1 LFGKPVAQ
9 EGGLQA
15 VRSLEDHIVHVLGA
29 ETLDRW
35 TVEVTYKM
43 KQKKKKAVGSEMRFG
58 VNTTA
63 PFVGMKRDEGIE
75 HPFAKQYFIR
85 SASDRGTR
93 LMVVQELAEESPCE
107 SPPEGKLTHVLSFEG
122 EDDLERISATKGM
135 VTRLKA
141 SIEGNAYKL
150 GDFIIRVGKCKK
162 GAVYRGLAMEVEYM
176 PCCRVADGL
185 AMIDA
190 LIPSI
195 NEDRGFVSTSDL
207 RDALVF
213 GTGPQFTVQH
223 TALQITDL
231 FNKVFA

>member
-1 LFGKPVAQ
+1 MEVSVVISIFLAGVL
-9 EGGLQA
+9 GCNT
-15 VRSLEDHIVHVLGA
+15 SLEANL
-29 ETLDRW
+29 R
-35 TVEVTYKM
+35 
-43 KQKKKKAVGSEMRFG
+43 
-58 VNTTA
+58 TTHA
-63 PFVGMKRDEGIE
+63 SSFFSRCKHLQLTTPSRL
-75 HPFAKQYFIR
+75 
-85 SASDRGTR
+85 SAS
-93 LMVVQELAEESPCE
+93 Q
-107 SPPEGKLTHVLSFEG
+107 
-122 EDDLERISATKGM
+122 
-135 VTRLKA
+135 
-141 SIEGNAYKL
+141 
-150 GDFIIRVGKCKK
+150 
-162 GAVYRGLAMEVEYM
+162 VEYM